1 MSYIKRGKYPI
12 ANPSLKIR
20 DGKIHAMSKIEVYRE
35 KLRQLDDWESY
46 LLSESRLPG
55 PRANLELAHA
65 VAEEGGEALFCAYL
79 KYDEERAPTNSPEEF
94 LAFCGVLGLGKLLVA
109 GKQET
114 FQHLRLKASD
124 SRWRIREAVAFAL
137 QRLGKADMEALLYEM
152 ESWMEG
158 NLLERRAVVA
168 ALCEPSLLKV
178 EMFSKKVIDI
188 LESITESV
196 LLEGNRRTD
205 GLIALRK
212 GLGYGWSVA
221 IVSNPQY
228 GKERFEQWINNPNP
242 NIRWIIKENLKKKR
256 LFKMDP
262 DWVSTQREAGC

>member
-12 ANPSLKIR
+12 ANPFLKIR

-196 LLEGNRRTD
+196 LLEGNRSKPKHPVDNEREFEEKTITEI
-205 GLIALRK
+205 GS
-212 GLGYGWSVA
+212 GLGVEAEG
-221 IVSNPQY
+221 N
-228 GKERFEQWINNPNP
+228 RL
-242 NIRWIIKENLKKKR
+242 LKKVPR
-256 LFKMDP
+256 LFCLFLLLSDDMFHGLF
-262 DWVSTQREAGC
+262 REIFCALSHIG